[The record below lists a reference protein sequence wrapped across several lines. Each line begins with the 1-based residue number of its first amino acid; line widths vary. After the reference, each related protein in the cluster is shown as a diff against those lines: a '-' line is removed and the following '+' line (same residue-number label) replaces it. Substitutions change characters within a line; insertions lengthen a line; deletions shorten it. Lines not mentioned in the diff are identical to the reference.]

1 VNNFVQFLDCGLKV
15 FRFKGVKNCPNVN
28 NFRRGLD
35 GQCPT
40 PPCDDGRVKEKKE
53 IGNEERTFGLIVILG
68 AAARRRKGKGFAVY
82 FPVDSTTTKT
92 EARQEAAT
100 DKKEKLNMKRFTN
113 LGLVLAV
120 AGVAALAQSAGAQ
133 EITNTVPITANP
145 ASPLQGMLDGFA
157 GKYGWVATVVLVIG
171 TLRILLKP
179 VMAAIEN
186 AVANDPGRT
195 AALQKFEA
203 GPVFKAIS
211 FVLDLGASIKLP
223 QTVVA
228 ATVPKSN

>member
-1 VNNFVQFLDCGLKV
+1 MSN
-15 FRFKGVKNCPNVN
+15 
-28 NFRRGLD
+28 
-35 GQCPT
+35 
-40 PPCDDGRVKEKKE
+40 PPCEDGRVKEKKE
-53 IGNEERTFGLIVILG
+53 IGKEERTFGLIVILG
-68 AAARRRKGKGFAVY
+68 ASARRKGKGFAVY
-82 FPVDSTTTKT
+82 FPVDATTTTKT
-92 EARQEAAT
+92 EAPVAMAPKMKGAL
-100 DKKEKLNMKRFTN
+100 DMKRITFVIMVT
-113 LGLVLAV
+113 

-133 EITNTVPITANP
+133 GITNSIPITANP
-145 ASPLQGMLDGFA
+145 GSPLQGVLDGFA
-157 GKYGWVATVVLVIG
+157 GKYGWVATVVLVVG

-223 QTVVA
+223 QTVIA
-228 ATVPKSN
+228 ATVAKTHP